1 MQLPFKFLSVT
12 MKKIFSQDKVTNC
25 LSSNLQAFN
34 YVTTPQQRSEKSG
47 AAAARNIVRGVDKI
61 RPRNAHIS

>member
-1 MQLPFKFLSVT
+1 
-12 MKKIFSQDKVTNC
+12 MKKKFSQDKVTNC

-61 RPRNAHIS
+61 RSRNAHIS